1 MPQDRA
7 KTAEIDAGTLL
18 DGRVRR
24 GQDNRARIVAAML
37 ELIQAG
43 EMSPGAEAVAARAD
57 VGLRTV
63 FRHFK
68 DMESLY
74 SEMSEAISAELRVVA
89 ETPFEA
95 HDWKGRVVELVARRS
110 YGFEKIAPF
119 RWASDALRHGS
130 KVMQADHTRFVAGQR
145 EIVRRQLPPEI
156 AANTALLEALDLLL
170 SFETWSRLRR
180 EQKLDRRQVREVL
193 EGLVRRVID

>member
-1 MPQDRA
+1 MPTDRTPRA
-7 KTAEIDAGTLL
+7 DPSPEPPV

-37 ELIQAG
+37 DLIQAG
-43 EMSPGAEAVAARAD
+43 DISPGAEAVAARAD

-74 SEMSEAISAELRVVA
+74 SEMSEAISLELRAVA
-89 ETPFEA
+89 DTPFEA
-95 HDWKGRVVELVARRS
+95 QDWKGRVVELVARRS
-110 YGFEKIAPF
+110 FGFEKIAPF
-119 RWASDALRHGS
+119 RRASDALRHGS
-130 KVMQADHTRFVAGQR
+130 RVMEADHARFVAGQR
-145 EIVRRQLPPEI
+145 EIVRRQLPPEV
-156 AANTALLEALDLLL
+156 AADAGVLEALDLLL

-180 EQKLDRRQVREVL
+180 EQGLGRRKTREVL
-193 EGLVRRVID
+193 ESLVKRVIG

>member
-1 MPQDRA
+1 MAKDRS
-7 KTAEIDAGTLL
+7 KPAEPDAEAPL

-43 EMSPGAEAVAARAD
+43 EISPGAEAVAARAD

-74 SEMSEAISAELRVVA
+74 SEMSEVISLELRAVA
-89 ETPFEA
+89 DTPFEA
-95 HDWKGRVVELVARRS
+95 QDWKGRVVELVARRS
-110 YGFEKIAPF
+110 FGFEKIAPF
-119 RWASDALRHGS
+119 RRASDALRHGS
-130 KVMQADHTRFVAGQR
+130 KVMEADHTRFVAAQR
-145 EIVRRQLPPEI
+145 EIVRRQLPPEV
-156 AANTALLEALDLLL
+156 AADATVLEALDLLL

-180 EQKLDRRQVREVL
+180 EQGLGRRQTREVL
-193 EGLVRRVID
+193 EGLVKGVIG